1 MAGLDFMAIAR
12 GRRAAEVQNQQDE
25 DWAFQRE
32 QRDLKRQEQM
42 WNRQA
47 AAWNSTSAM
56 NRQLAAD
63 NGVTGL
69 DYLTQQRQQ
78 NMANPEFL
86 ALPPEVQSAVLN
98 QQRQSALLEIQ
109 AMQQRGEVVD
119 ANKALA
125 GWGAS
130 PANSGFE
137 LAILRGDP
145 QGMLDAANAQ
155 FGSSL
160 ALNPDNTVTYL
171 GQNLPAEQVVRAI
184 AAARSPAG
192 VIDTGSQFE
201 EATRQAAQ
209 QQTMAQQVAAQQ
221 QAQEYNSALSSMLAR
236 GIPRAEAEATLAP
249 FKPAT
254 MPAAGIGVPAP
265 AGVPAVPAP
274 SGILVN
280 DGTVGA
286 PVMPTAMQQVAAQ
299 QAALS
304 APQAAAVQA
313 AGIATPGFA
322 PPAVVAPPP
331 AVGYAANEQRAAA
344 AIPVQ
349 NALQTAAEQVLQ
361 LSRQLKADR
370 FSAQNYEARGRVGVD
385 PATRVRLGEAR
396 LQEAL
401 RVMAEAQARVNALPE
416 IAQGVAPTNFNYGP
430 QSNTGVML
438 QGVN

>member
-201 EATRQAAQ
+201 EATRQAEQ
-209 QQTMAQQVAAQQ
+209 QQTTAQQVAAQQ

-249 FKPAT
+249 FRPAT
-254 MPAAGIGVPAP
+254 GV
-265 AGVPAVPAP
+265 GVPAVSAPPAP
-274 SGILVN
+274 
-280 DGTVGA
+280 GA
-286 PVMPTAMQQVAAQ
+286 LPQFLQLPGVAVTPAPTAMQQVAAT
-299 QAALS
+299 QAGLS

-313 AGIATPGFA
+313 AGIATPGII
-322 PPAVVAPPP
+322 PT
-331 AVGYAANEQRAAA
+331 AAA
-344 AIPVQ
+344 ADASTPSGLLQMRDAFNEIERKRKTLEAQVE
-349 NALQTAAEQVLQ
+349 ALGGQPQPYSRDSPQTSGGAPAAYL
-361 LSRQLKADR
+361 
-370 FSAQNYEARGRVGVD
+370 
-385 PATRVRLGEAR
+385 
-396 LQEAL
+396 EAL
-401 RVMAEAQARVNALPE
+401 RILTAQSEQAMSELRQATRTLNTASRAQQAGTKELVQAQEVARIIRSLE
-416 IAQGVAPTNFNYGP
+416 GGK
-430 QSNTGVML
+430 
-438 QGVN
+438 